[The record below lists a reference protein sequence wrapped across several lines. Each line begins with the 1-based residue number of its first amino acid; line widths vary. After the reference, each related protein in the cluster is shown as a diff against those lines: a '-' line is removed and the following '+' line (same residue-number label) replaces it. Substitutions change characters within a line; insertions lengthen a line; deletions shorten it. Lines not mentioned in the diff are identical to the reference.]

1 MKFKDVFVFD
11 NVELAWAELHKKN
24 KYTDKYQVKLVNL
37 SDAQVA
43 KLNSLG
49 VDTYSDPVKKPDQGT
64 YIVCKSQYP
73 IRAFD
78 NDGEEYAP
86 EVLVANGSKAK
97 VKLGAYPWRLDPSKA
112 STSVIRLQITDLIEY
127 KSAENAEDDLEI
139 L

>member
-11 NVELAWAELHKKN
+11 NVELAWAELHKLN
-24 KYTDKYQVKLVNL
+24 KFSNKYQVKLINL
-37 SDAQVA
+37 SEPQIA

-49 VDTYSDPVKKPDQGT
+49 VDTHSDPVKKPDEGT

-78 NDGEEYAP
+78 NDGEEYSP
-86 EVLVANGSKAK
+86 EVLIANGSRAK
-97 VKLGAYPWRLDPSKA
+97 VKLGAYPWRLDPTKA
-112 STSVIRLQITDLIEY
+112 SASIQRLQITDLIEY
-127 KSAENAEDDLEI
+127 KSDADAEDDLEI

>member
-24 KYTDKYQVKLVNL
+24 KFSDKYQVKLVNL

-49 VDTYSDPVKKPDQGT
+49 VDTHSDPVKKPDEGT

-78 NDGEEYAP
+78 NDGEELAP

-97 VKLGAYPWRLDPSKA
+97 VKLGVYPWRLDPQKGSA
-112 STSVIRLQITDLIEY
+112 SIQRLQVTDLIEY